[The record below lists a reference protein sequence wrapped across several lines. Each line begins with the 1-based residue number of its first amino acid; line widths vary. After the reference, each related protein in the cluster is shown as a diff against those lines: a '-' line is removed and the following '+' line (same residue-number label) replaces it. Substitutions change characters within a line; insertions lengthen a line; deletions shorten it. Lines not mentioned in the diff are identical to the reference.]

1 MSRMTAA
8 MATLMMA
15 MMVGSALAGP
25 NNLGPGADQVVD
37 IWESQALTT
46 TPIESALSYPVGL
59 DTGITVQFEV
69 AGTAGADTV
78 TVTPTW
84 KIPGGSDALEDYVAS
99 QAVTWTHLD
108 PATFVVE
115 FSPPRG
121 TSEMYLAGMTS
132 STDGA
137 TITASAIGSTGAR

>member
-25 NNLGPGADQVVD
+25 NNMGPGADQVVD

-59 DTGITVQFEV
+59 DNGITVDV
-69 AGTAGADTV
+69 ALSGAEGVDTI
-78 TVTPTW
+78 TLTPTW
-84 KIPGGSDALEDYVAS
+84 KIPGASAAQEDLQTS
-99 QAVTWTHLD
+99 QAVTWTQG
-108 PATFVVE
+108 ARSTFILT
-115 FSPPRG
+115 FSPPPG
-121 TSEMYLAGMTS
+121 ASQMYLSAVTS